1 MKDLID
7 VHTFGLWGPTFLHLR
22 HGVPLGRVGAFLLFP
37 SLCSIFGKVFQAPFE
52 SRLTRRGVALVRIRK
67 MSTAIACATQLMC
80 EPPPLLLPRV
90 LTSESDD
97 CWLWGQI
104 RCAVRGGAERGPRD
118 GGLLPPY
125 PR

>member
-1 MKDLID
+1 MLPILVFSSSELTPSSLAGHAAAHTMKDLID

-52 SRLTRRGVALVRIRK
+52 SRLTSRGVALVRIRK

-80 EPPPLLLPRV
+80 EPPSHLLP
-90 LTSESDD
+90 
-97 CWLWGQI
+97 GK
-104 RCAVRGGAERGPRD
+104 
-118 GGLLPPY
+118 
-125 PR
+125 